1 MFSDAEYRRTVVPNA
16 DVFSKSK
23 ESKLMIKYKY
33 DKNFIADGKVLWLIL
48 KIGSFKYVLLN
59 MMADWD
65 F

>member
-33 DKNFIADGKVLWLIL
+33 DKNFIADGKVL
-48 KIGSFKYVLLN
+48 
-59 MMADWD
+59 
-65 F
+65 